1 MHRGYTEWM
10 AARKTKR
17 RSICPVA
24 CTLDIVG
31 DKWTLIVI
39 RDLFLGRSRFKEFI
53 ASPEK
58 IPTNILTDRL
68 NRLLEHEIVQLVP
81 AADGTKRMAYELTEK
96 GHALRPVLKSM
107 VKWGLKWEPGTSADL
122 KPGRLAR

>member
-1 MHRGYTEWM
+1 M
-10 AARKTKR
+10 AVRKNKR

-68 NRLLEHEIVQLVP
+68 KRLLEHEIVQLVP
-81 AADGTKRMAYELTEK
+81 AADGTKRMAYELTKK
-96 GHALRPVLKSM
+96 GLALRPVLKSM
-107 VKWGLKWEPGTSADL
+107 VKWGLKWESGTSADL
-122 KPGRLAR
+122 QPRESAR